1 MLTEDKSFCAILMIS
16 IQFSFSIAVINISSW
31 TVVSLLLLTFK
42 LNKFPKELIKN
53 GLTEDKSFE
62 LMFKIFI
69 RFSFP
74 IAVRTTSSCRLD
86 NLTLPLNRSNVND
99 LTSTITTGSTKHILM
114 SKSSFLNDLHLQS

>member
-16 IQFSFSIAVINISSW
+16 IRFSFSIAVINISSW

-62 LMFKIFI
+62 LIFKIFI

-74 IAVRTTSSCRLD
+74 IAVTTTSSCRLD
-86 NLTLPLNRSNVND
+86 NLTLPLNQAMSMILVVQSGRV
-99 LTSTITTGSTKHILM
+99 LLSTY
-114 SKSSFLNDLHLQS
+114 